1 LRIRAGLLYRHDLLK
16 RESIVDLRLVCLD
29 LEGILTPEIW
39 IGLAERTGIDGFRAT
54 TRDVPDYDELMRQ
67 RLALM
72 DEHGFGLPEIH
83 AVVNELAPLPGA
95 AEFVSW
101 IRARYPLVVL
111 SDTYY
116 EFVDPFM
123 EALGRPTLFCHS
135 LVIEESGRIADYV
148 LRHPDHKRATT
159 AAFRALNF
167 EVAAVGD
174 SYNDTRM
181 LTEADFGILFRAPD
195 NVLAE
200 FPQFPAVREYADLE
214 DLLGAPEWPPQVE
227 RRDTA

>member
-1 LRIRAGLLYRHDLLK
+1 MGTRKHRG
-16 RESIVDLRLVCLD
+16 LRLVCLD

-39 IGLAERTGIDGFRAT
+39 IGLAERTGIDDFRAT
-54 TRDVPDYDELMRQ
+54 TRDIPDYDELMRQ

-72 DEHGFGLPEIH
+72 DKHGFGLPDIH
-83 AVVNELAPLPGA
+83 AVVGELEPLAGA
-95 AEFVSW
+95 AEFVRW

-123 EALGRPTLFCHS
+123 DALGRPTLFCHS
-135 LVIEESGRIADYV
+135 LVIEDSGRIADYV
-148 LRHPDHKRATT
+148 LRHPDHKRASA
-159 AAFRALNF
+159 AAFRDLNF

-181 LTEADFGILFRAPD
+181 LAEADFGILFRAPD

-200 FPQFPAVREYADLE
+200 FPQYPAVREYAELE
-214 DLLGAPEWPPQVE
+214 ALLGSPDWGATAA
-227 RRDTA
+227 RRETA

>member
-1 LRIRAGLLYRHDLLK
+1 M
-16 RESIVDLRLVCLD
+16 RLICLD

-39 IGLAERTGIDGFRAT
+39 IGLAEYTGIDAFRAT
-54 TRDVPDYDELMRQ
+54 TRDIPDYNDLMRQ

-72 DEHGFGLPEIH
+72 DQHRLGMADIRE
-83 AVVNELAPLPGA
+83 VVDGLAPLPGA
-95 AEFVSW
+95 ARFVSW
-101 IRARYPLVVL
+101 IRARFPLVVL

-123 EALGRPTLFCHS
+123 DALDRPTLFCHS
-135 LVIEESGRIADYV
+135 LVIEDSGRITDYV
-148 LRHPDHKRATT
+148 LRHPDHKRATA

-181 LTEADFGILFRAPD
+181 LEEADIGILFRAPD

-200 FPQFPAVREYADLE
+200 FPQFPAVREYAELE
-214 DLLGAPEWPPQVE
+214 DLLTVPNQRSTPEPRE
-227 RRDTA
+227 ST

>member
-1 LRIRAGLLYRHDLLK
+1 M
-16 RESIVDLRLVCLD
+16 RLVCLD

-39 IGLAERTGIDGFRAT
+39 IGLAERTGIDDFRAT
-54 TRDVPDYDELMRQ
+54 TRDIPDYNELMRQ

-72 DEHGFGLPEIH
+72 DQHGFGLPEIH
-83 AVVNELAPLPGA
+83 AVVNQLSPLPGA

-101 IRARYPLVVL
+101 IRSRYPLVVL
-111 SDTYY
+111 SDTFY

-123 EALGRPTLFCHS
+123 ETLGRPTLFCHS
-135 LVIEESGRIADYV
+135 LVIEESGRIADYA
-148 LRHPDHKRATT
+148 LRHPDHKRASV

-174 SYNDTRM
+174 SYNDTAM
-181 LTEADFGILFRAPD
+181 LGEADFGILFRAPA

-200 FPQFPAVREYADLE
+200 FPHFPAVREYADLE
-214 DLLGAPEWPPQVE
+214 DLLGAPEWPAMSE
-227 RRDTA
+227 RRDSA

>member
-1 LRIRAGLLYRHDLLK
+1 MRYGRGLLYRLNPH
-16 RESIVDLRLVCLD
+16 ESESTVVLRLVCLD

-39 IGLAERTGIDGFRAT
+39 IGLAEHTGIDAFRAT
-54 TRDVPDYDELMRQ
+54 TRDIPDYDELMGQ

-72 DEHGFGLPEIH
+72 DRHGFGLAEIH

-95 AEFVSW
+95 AEFVAW

-111 SDTYY
+111 SDTFY

-123 EALGRPTLFCHS
+123 DALGRPTLLCHS
-135 LVIEESGRIADYV
+135 LVIEDTGRIADYV
-148 LRHPDHKRATT
+148 LRHPDHKRATA

-174 SYNDTRM
+174 SYNDTGM
-181 LTEADFGILFRAPD
+181 LEEADLGILFRAPD

-200 FPQFPAVREYADLE
+200 FPQYPSVRDYADVE
-214 DLLGAPEWPPQVE
+214 ALLAAPDWAPKAKQ
-227 RRDTA
+227 RNSA